1 MKEVIKYFISHFKRY
16 LVFIPISIF
25 LLVISVIK
33 TNKSILL
40 KGDTTEFSN
49 VITVDNAYNQE
60 GSFNTIYVISYV
72 NTTPFLAFISQ
83 NLKDGEVYDTPE
95 SRLNLSLID
104 QYNIGK
110 IQYQSALSNSLVVAY
125 NEAKKIRSDI
135 SIDYSFQGFYVTGF
149 GIQSEFRIND
159 RIIKIKAKSNNN
171 NEVEFQ
177 DETLFRYVINH
188 RTLGDIYTVE
198 RDGIKMEIELKE
210 ENTFS
215 AYSMYSIKE
224 TTPKVTIY
232 SENVGG
238 PSGGLLQALSTY
250 NQLVEEDLTHGLRV
264 CGTGTI
270 AYDGSVGE
278 IGGVKEK
285 IYTANRCHM
294 DVFLCPKANYEEALE
309 AYNTLENPHMKLIM
323 VDTFKTA
330 IEYLQEGY
338 KNDFR

>member
-25 LLVISVIK
+25 LLVISVTK

-49 VITVDNAYNQE
+49 VITVDNAYSQE

-83 NLKDGEVYDTPE
+83 NLLDGEVYDTPE
-95 SRLNLSLID
+95 SSLNLSLMD

-110 IQYQSALSNSLVVAY
+110 IQYQSALSNSLVLAY
-125 NEAKKIRSDI
+125 NEAKKVRSDI
-135 SIDYSFQGFYVTGF
+135 SIDYSFQGFYVTSF
-149 GIQSEFRIND
+149 GIHSEFRIND
-159 RIIKIKAKSNNN
+159 RIIKIKAKSNMD

-177 DETLFRYVINH
+177 DEALFRYVINK
-188 RTLGDIYTVE
+188 RSVGDIYTVE
-198 RDGIKMEIELKE
+198 RDGVKIDIKLKE

-215 AYSMYSIKE
+215 AYSLYSIKE
-224 TTPKVTIY
+224 TSPKVTIY
-232 SENVGG
+232 SEDVGG
-238 PSGGLLQALSTY
+238 PSGGLLQTLSTY

-270 AYDGSVGE
+270 AYDGSVGS

-285 IYTANRCHM
+285 IFTANRCHM
-294 DVFLCPKANYEEALE
+294 DIFLCPKDNYEEALE
-309 AYNTLENPHMKLIM
+309 AYNKLENPHMKLVM

-330 IEYLQEGY
+330 IEYLQKGY